1 MNKQKEKTMSYEI
14 FTGIKY
20 NKTTK
25 NFDCS
30 SYSNNVWPHK
40 ASKWEMDYYAKNY
53 PNATEQEVK
62 ALFILSGLYS
72 GNKYATGIKWAKD
85 MEKAARL
92 WTSDKELSGDE
103 YNSMEVAKQFLDF
116 YNDYTS
122 KPVNKYGLLSAA
134 GYWINKINRNTYKQS
149 VLKSDAKVFEA
160 RCKDEVKEMPG
171 VSWFVDK
178 AGFMIVEL

>member
-1 MNKQKEKTMSYEI
+1 MSYEI

-40 ASKWEMDYYAKNY
+40 SSKWEMDYYAKNY

-62 ALFILSGLYS
+62 ALLILSGLYS
-72 GNKYATGIKWAKD
+72 GNKYAAGIKWAKD

-92 WTSDKELSGDE
+92 WTSDKKLSGDE

-122 KPVNKYGLLSAA
+122 KPINKYGLLSTA

-149 VLKSDAKVFEA
+149 VLKSNAKVFEA
-160 RCKDEVKEMPG
+160 RCKDEVKATPG
-171 VSWFVDK
+171 ISWFVDK

>member
-1 MNKQKEKTMSYEI
+1 MSYEI

-20 NKTTK
+20 NKKTK

-40 ASKWEMDYYAKNY
+40 ASKWEMEYYATYY
-53 PNATEQEVK
+53 PNATEEEVK

-72 GNKYATGIKWAKD
+72 GNKYAASIKWAKD

-92 WTSDKELSGDE
+92 WVSNKELTGDE
-103 YNSMEVAKQFLDF
+103 YNSMEVAKKFLDF
-116 YNDYTS
+116 YNDYIS
-122 KPVNKYGLLSAA
+122 KPITKYGLLSTA
-134 GYWINKINRNTYKQS
+134 GYWINKINKYTYKQS

-160 RCKDEVKEMPG
+160 RTKEEVKEMPG
-171 VSWFVDK
+171 VGWFVDK